1 MRILTAV
8 AVMPLLVPLC
18 RAGNKL
24 TLDERME
31 LTRGLTAEYA
41 TAKQLLPRS
50 KKPLEFEANGK
61 WDRKKWE
68 EIAKDTGV
76 VAHTGDQVQVTSIAI
91 ESDRIVLE
99 INGGTKSNRKWY
111 QRVQIGPGS
120 STTPVPQTPA
130 PQGGASASPG
140 GTSIAILFHR
150 PLESIKTAEI
160 KKILAP
166 VLDFDPHSATELYID
181 TLPPEVKKAIQEK
194 RVMVGMDREQVIMA
208 LGRPNHKSR
217 ETDKENVE
225 VEEWVFG
232 VPPGKITFVTF
243 QGSKV
248 IRVKEAYA
256 GLGTEVA
263 EPTPPR

>member
-1 MRILTAV
+1 M
-8 AVMPLLVPLC
+8 MLLFVPASQ
-18 RAGNKL
+18 AGNKL

-50 KKPLEFEANGK
+50 KKPLEFDANGK
-61 WDRKKWE
+61 WAKKEWE
-68 EIAKDTGV
+68 EAAKESGS
-76 VAHTGDQVQVTSIAI
+76 AARSGDQVQVTGIRI

-99 INGGTKSNRKWY
+99 INGGTKSHRKWY
-111 QRVQIGPGS
+111 QRVGIGAGT
-120 STTPVPQTPA
+120 STAPVPQTPA
-130 PQGGASASPG
+130 PPVGTPDSSK
-140 GTSIAILFHR
+140 GTSIAILFHK

-166 VLDFDPHSATELYID
+166 VLDFDPHSAAELYID
-181 TLPPEVKKAIQEK
+181 TLSPDVKKAIQEK
-194 RVMVGMDREQVIMA
+194 RAMVGMDRQQVIMA

-217 ETDKENVE
+217 ETGKDGVE

-243 QGSKV
+243 CGSKV
-248 IRVKEAYA
+248 TRMKEAYA

-263 EPTPPR
+263 DPTPPR